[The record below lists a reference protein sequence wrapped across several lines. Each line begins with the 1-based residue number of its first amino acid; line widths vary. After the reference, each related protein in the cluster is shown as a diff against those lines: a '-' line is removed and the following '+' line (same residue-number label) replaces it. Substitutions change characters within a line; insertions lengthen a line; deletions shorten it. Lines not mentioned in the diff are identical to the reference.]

1 MNKPMKKPSAES
13 LSADLGNPQPDETLQ
28 VDVAPAVVTVVQADV
43 PEILTKR
50 ISLKEGALKK
60 EGGGVLVSG
69 YASVREIRN
78 LSEFADL
85 LTSLGPDQALIYGR
99 PEADEIALT
108 TQADWEHRGKP
119 DDVIPRTNETF
130 SWPEGPG
137 ILMMDYDPSD
147 DGTEPLSPQELIDA
161 IKSAAPGMS
170 SAEMLTLPSAS
181 SWIENTETGELLQ
194 GQSGQRVYLMVEDAR
209 DIPRAGPVLFDKLWL
224 AGHGYMKVSSSGSL
238 LPRTLIDAMVWQSS
252 RLDFAAGAKCEGPLV
267 QDRGE
272 PTLIAGA
279 VTRLDTVKALP
290 DLSPHEVKV
299 VEGLKKAAREEKNEE
314 AAAARADWLDR
325 QARKMV
331 GDTAG
336 EDEIA
341 IAKEQAAAVLEG
353 GPLSGDFVLEVA
365 TENGIEAVT
374 VAEILS
380 APERYDRART
390 RDPLEPEYDDGRL
403 VGMLFLA
410 GPVKTLHSFARGGA
424 RYQLAGTVENIQVM
438 AGQLAG
444 AVDATLDVLRAHPDV
459 FDFGEELVLHDAGRL
474 YVQMEHSLNQF
485 LGSVIQYT
493 KSDRHGRL
501 SKIDPPTNLARRIL
515 ALKARRGLKPLSG
528 VITAPTLRLD
538 GSVLEKPGY
547 DPATQLVYHRT
558 EGDDHFDV
566 PKTPT
571 IDDCRAALKTLWSP
585 FREFPFVDAV
595 DQSVML
601 TALLTAAVRAVL
613 PTAPAFAFDAPIQGS
628 GKTLLAACVSAMA
641 GDANPSVHPHAY
653 EEDEIRKRLFAVLHK
668 GTRAMIWDNVLGV
681 FNSASM
687 AALLTS
693 SEYSDRVLG
702 KSHSVTLPNR
712 LLVCITGNN
721 LVLAGD
727 MPRRV
732 LTARIDPQTD
742 TPHAREFDLDPKA
755 YVVENRME
763 LVRAALTLMRGW
775 LASEGKPPK
784 GRMASFEDWN
794 DLVRNTVAW
803 IGDAVEPGHWVDPME
818 AITRGLEN
826 DPENDALSEL
836 LAALEDNFGH
846 AEFRSGEVMEKI
858 ARFRDPSGRR
868 ASVDNTPEFR
878 LYEAL
883 ITINENAVKTT
894 ASLGKTL
901 KFRKDRM
908 VDGRVLRQSQD
919 AHTKTSQWRIAEVEG
934 A

>member
-13 LSADLGNPQPDETLQ
+13 SGADLGNPQPDETLQ

-50 ISLKEGALKK
+50 ISLKEGTLKK

-69 YASVREIRN
+69 YASVCKVSS
-78 LSEFADL
+78 LSEFEKL

-99 PEADEIALT
+99 PEADQIALT
-108 TQADWEHRGKP
+108 TQEDWEHRGKP
-119 DDVIPRTNETF
+119 RDVIPRTNETF

-147 DGTEPLSPQELIDA
+147 DGTEPLSPQKLIDA

-170 SAEMLTLPSAS
+170 SVEMLTWPSAS
-181 SWIENTETGELLQ
+181 SWIKNVETSEWAQ
-194 GQSGQRVYLMVEDAR
+194 GQSGQRLYFMVEDAR
-209 DIPRAGPVLFDKLWL
+209 DIPRAGQVLCERLWL
-224 AGHGYMKVSSSGSL
+224 AGYGYMKVSSAGSL
-238 LPRTLIDAMVWQSS
+238 LPRTLMDAMVWQPS

-279 VTRLDTVKALP
+279 VTRLDTAKALP
-290 DLSPHEVKV
+290 DLSPHEKKV
-299 VEGLKKAAREEKNEE
+299 VEGLKKAAREEKKGE

-325 QARKMV
+325 QARKMA

-336 EDEIA
+336 EDEIELA
-341 IAKEQAAAVLEG
+341 REHAEAALDG
-353 GPLSGDFVLEVA
+353 SPLSGDFVLEVA
-365 TENGIEAVT
+365 AENGIEAVT

-380 APERYDRART
+380 VPERYDRAKT
-390 RDPLEPEYDDGRL
+390 RDPLEPEYDGGRL
-403 VGMLFLA
+403 VGMLFLD
-410 GPVKTLHSFARGGA
+410 GPVKTLYSFARGGA
-424 RYQLAGTVENIQVM
+424 TYQLAQTVATIQVM
-438 AGQLAG
+438 SGQLSE
-444 AVDATLDVLRAHPDV
+444 AVEETLAILRDNPAV
-459 FDFGEELVLHDAGRL
+459 FDYGEELVLQEAGRL
-474 YVQMEHSLNQF
+474 YPLCEHSLNQF
-485 LGSVIQYT
+485 LGRVIQYR
-493 KSDRHGRL
+493 KFDRRGDSYRV
-501 SKIDPPTNLARRIL
+501 DPPVHIAKRLI
-515 ALKARRGLKPLSG
+515 ALKARRQLKPLAG

-538 GSVLEKPGY
+538 GTVLDTPGY
-547 DPATQLVYHRT
+547 DRETKLVYDAP
-558 EGDDHFDV
+558 EEIGDPV
-566 PKTPT
+566 PLSPS
-571 IDDCRAALKTLWSP
+571 IEDCRVALETLWSP

-628 GKTLLAACVSAMA
+628 GKTLLAASVSAMA

-668 GTRAMIWDNVLGV
+668 GAPTMICDNVLGA

-742 TPHAREFDLDPKA
+742 TPHAREFEVDPKA

-868 ASVDNTPEFR
+868 PSVDNTREFR

-883 ITINENAVKTT
+883 ITINEKAVKTT

-919 AHTKTSQWRIAEVEG
+919 AHTKTSQWRIAEVKD